1 MKIGVMLA
9 GVNTKFW
16 TAAAQAA
23 EEAGFES
30 VWLPEHLVFPVE
42 MKGSPHAG
50 DAHPPI
56 PSNTPAFDALM
67 ALAAIAATT
76 KNVRLGTNVYN
87 IGLRHPFVTARAI
100 TTLDVIS
107 GGRVEFGIGASWLEE
122 EWDATGLDFHTRG
135 RRVDETIDICRRL
148 WSEDVVEHHGE
159 FFDFAPVMFNPKP
172 VQQPQPSLL
181 IGGDG
186 AAAKRRAALVGDG
199 WLPMNHS
206 LEQLPGAL
214 AEINAQRAKAGRD
227 GTTTLTVGGGI
238 ESRADVDRYRA
249 ADVDRVLVR
258 PFMTSKEALDGIASL
273 RRRDHRQARR
283 LIRSTLLALEIG
295 RALLGEGLRPFLGV
309 VAGEH
314 GLAVVELVRQRL
326 RFGHAVGLAEGAEDR
341 LDRERA
347 VVVDLLRD
355 LLGLGRAPHR
365 REPRVRSGR
374 YVPPRRRGGA
384 WR

>member
-42 MKGSPHAG
+42 MQGSPHAG
-50 DAHPPI
+50 DTHPPI

-67 ALAAIAATT
+67 SLAAIAAVTE
-76 KNVRLGTNVYN
+76 KVRLGTNVYN
-87 IGLRHPFVTARAI
+87 IGLRHSFVTARAI
-100 TTLDVIS
+100 ATLDVIS
-107 GGRVEFGIGASWLEE
+107 RGRVEFGIGASWLEE
-122 EWDATGLDFHTRG
+122 EWEVTGLDFSTRG

-148 WSEDVVEHHGE
+148 WTDDVVEHHGE

-206 LEQLPGAL
+206 LEQLPRAL
-214 AEINAQRAKAGRD
+214 AEINAKRADAGRE
-227 GTTTLTVGGGI
+227 GTTTLTVGGSI
-238 ESRADVDRYRA
+238 ETVTDVDRYRD
-249 ADVDRVLVR
+249 ADVHRVLVR
-258 PFMTSKEALDGIASL
+258 PFTTSRDALDGIA
-273 RRRDHRQARR
+273 
-283 LIRSTLLALEIG
+283 
-295 RALLGEGLRPFLGV
+295 
-309 VAGEH
+309 
-314 GLAVVELVRQRL
+314 
-326 RFGHAVGLAEGAEDR
+326 RFGDEVITKL
-341 LDRERA
+341 
-347 VVVDLLRD
+347 
-355 LLGLGRAPHR
+355 P
-365 REPRVRSGR
+365 S
-374 YVPPRRRGGA
+374 
-384 WR
+384 